1 MAKIK
6 TTRLEIIRCAAS
18 MFMERGFSS
27 TAPKAISDA
36 LDISAGNL
44 TYYFPTKEHL
54 LAQLVDM
61 LCEFQWRLMEEE
73 AAEGYSSLMA
83 ICLELT
89 SMAAACEADSVAK
102 DFFLSSYSNA
112 IPLEIIR
119 KNDKAR
125 AKKVFGQ
132 YCKDW
137 TDEQFAEAEIL
148 VSGIEFATLFTTGE
162 SVPLETRIAGALDT
176 ILGIY
181 NVPAD
186 VRKLKIAKSLAMDY
200 RGLGVR
206 ILTEFREYVH
216 NTTEQAIR
224 ELFK

>member
-1 MAKIK
+1 MAKVK
-6 TTRLEIIRCAAS
+6 KTRLEIIRCAAN
-18 MFMERGFSS
+18 MFLERGYSS
-27 TAPKAISDA
+27 TSPKAVSDA

-61 LCEFQWRLMEEE
+61 LCDFQWKLMEKE

-83 ICLELT
+83 VCLELT
-89 SMAAACEADSVAK
+89 SMAAACEADKVAR
-102 DFFLSSYSNA
+102 DFFLSAYSNP

-125 AKKVFGQ
+125 AKKVFAE

-137 TDEQFAEAEIL
+137 TDEQFAEAETL
-148 VSGIEFATLFTTGE
+148 VSGIEFATLFTTGD
-162 SVPLETRIAGALDT
+162 SAPLETRIAGALHT

-181 NVPAD
+181 NVPED
-186 VRKLKIAKSLAMDY
+186 LRKLKIEKSLA
-200 RGLGVR
+200 LE
-206 ILTEFREYVH
+206 EFRDYVH
-216 NTTEQAIR
+216 NTTDRAIR
-224 ELFK
+224 DLFK